1 MIRLN
6 TVNKIIGTLLFLE
19 ATMMGLCMGMS
30 LYLGEED
37 SLAFVMAVIVTVLG
51 GVFFKYLGRNS
62 DNTLGRREAFLL
74 VTLTWLI
81 FSLFGSL
88 PFLISGHIRHFT
100 DAYFE
105 TISGFTTT
113 GCSILT
119 DVERLPHALLFAG
132 PDGVGK
138 LRVARALAAAILCE
152 NAGER
157 PCGHCPQCRAL
168 QQDTHP
174 DYYELHP
181 EGKAIKTIK
190 IDAIRQVQTEAAR
203 LPLLAK
209 KRVIVIDDAEAM
221 NEAAENSLLKTL
233 EEPTGAV
240 HFILVTRAKSS
251 LLDTILSRCMH
262 VGFGSIPEAELA
274 RALVQRGIP
283 EGAATELAAL
293 SDGSFG
299 RALALYENDG
309 LKLRDDAAKFL
320 RERAQLTVQDSLITE
335 HGDLVCVLLF
345 RSIPKQMI
353 LLFLWKIFREALV
366 PIGIRSSV
374 TKNS

>member
-1 MIRLN
+1 MDISWQNILGHEKPIARLR
-6 TVNKIIGTLLFLE
+6 TLLAE
-19 ATMMGLCMGMS
+19 
-30 LYLGEED
+30 
-37 SLAFVMAVIVTVLG
+37 
-51 GVFFKYLGRNS
+51 N
-62 DNTLGRREAFLL
+62 
-74 VTLTWLI
+74 
-81 FSLFGSL
+81 
-88 PFLISGHIRHFT
+88 
-100 DAYFE
+100 
-105 TISGFTTT
+105 
-113 GCSILT
+113 
-119 DVERLPHALLFAG
+119 RLPHALLFAG

-138 LRVARALAAAILCE
+138 LRVAQALAAAILCE

-157 PCGHCPQCRAL
+157 PCGRCPQCRAL

-209 KRVIVIDDAEAM
+209 KRVIVIDDAESM

-283 EGAATELAAL
+283 EGAAAELAAL

-299 RALALYENDG
+299 RALELYENDG

-320 RERAQLTVQDSLITE
+320 RERAQLTVQDVFARGAAMEKLPREQLVLYEDGASPLLY
-335 HGDLVCVLLF
+335 HKDLRADLAAMLADYPERRIAALL
-345 RSIPKQMI
+345 
-353 LLFLWKIFREALV
+353 ALV
-366 PIGIRSSV
+366 RETDRRLQSNVNQRLLLEGFFLRAMES
-374 TKNS
+374 

>member
-1 MIRLN
+1 MDISWQNILGHEKPIARLR
-6 TVNKIIGTLLFLE
+6 TLLAE
-19 ATMMGLCMGMS
+19 
-30 LYLGEED
+30 
-37 SLAFVMAVIVTVLG
+37 
-51 GVFFKYLGRNS
+51 K
-62 DNTLGRREAFLL
+62 
-74 VTLTWLI
+74 
-81 FSLFGSL
+81 
-88 PFLISGHIRHFT
+88 
-100 DAYFE
+100 
-105 TISGFTTT
+105 
-113 GCSILT
+113 
-119 DVERLPHALLFAG
+119 RLPHALLFAG

-152 NAGER
+152 NTGER
-157 PCGHCPQCRAL
+157 PCGRCPQCRAL

-221 NEAAENSLLKTL
+221 NEAAENSFLKTL

-283 EGAATELAAL
+283 EGAAAELAAL

-299 RALALYENDG
+299 RALELYENDG

-320 RERAQLTVQDSLITE
+320 RERAQLTVQDVFARGAAMEKLPREQLTE
-335 HGDLVCVLLF
+335 WFLYLGMLLRDLLVLYEDGA
-345 RSIPKQMI
+345 SP
-353 LLFLWKIFREALV
+353 LLYHKDLRADLAAMLADYPERRIAALLALV
-366 PIGIRSSV
+366 RETDRRLQSNVNQRLLLEGFFLRAMES
-374 TKNS
+374 

>member
-1 MIRLN
+1 MDISWQNILGHEKPIARLR
-6 TVNKIIGTLLFLE
+6 TLLAE
-19 ATMMGLCMGMS
+19 
-30 LYLGEED
+30 
-37 SLAFVMAVIVTVLG
+37 
-51 GVFFKYLGRNS
+51 N
-62 DNTLGRREAFLL
+62 
-74 VTLTWLI
+74 
-81 FSLFGSL
+81 
-88 PFLISGHIRHFT
+88 
-100 DAYFE
+100 
-105 TISGFTTT
+105 
-113 GCSILT
+113 
-119 DVERLPHALLFAG
+119 RLPHALLFAG

-138 LRVARALAAAILCE
+138 LRVAQALAAAILCE

-157 PCGHCPQCRAL
+157 PCGRCPQCRAL

-209 KRVIVIDDAEAM
+209 KRVIVIDDAESM

-262 VGFGSIPEAELA
+262 VGFGSIPETELA

-283 EGAATELAAL
+283 EGTAASWPRCRMA
-293 SDGSFG
+293 GS
-299 RALALYENDG
+299 A
-309 LKLRDDAAKFL
+309 
-320 RERAQLTVQDSLITE
+320 ERWRSMKMTV
-335 HGDLVCVLLF
+335 
-345 RSIPKQMI
+345 
-353 LLFLWKIFREALV
+353 
-366 PIGIRSSV
+366 
-374 TKNS
+374 